1 MMNYSLAKI
10 IATIGPTCENK
21 EKIQQLIKKGVNI
34 FRFNLKH
41 NTLEWHRNKI
51 KLVRKISK
59 SLKIPIGI
67 LIDLKGGELRTGN
80 FEGKAFLEL
89 KKGETIIFA
98 KKDEKSIY
106 KIIPIPKI
114 KNFFRFTTGQMIF
127 VDDGKFQFKVEKI
140 TNKKVF
146 AKVIEGGKLGERKTI
161 TLTDFHIKS
170 KVNLREILPVL
181 KLCLDLGVDFIGL
194 SFVRS
199 KNEVLKYK
207 EFFKTHKNHPWII
220 SKIEAKEAVENLD
233 EILDVS
239 DGIIVARGDL
249 GVEISF
255 EKVPLYQKK
264 IIKKCLIKGKPIIV
278 ATHLLESMIE
288 NSQPT
293 RAEVSD
299 VANTL
304 YDFSDGLLLSAE
316 TAYGKNPDSA
326 VAILRKIAN
335 FVESQKPEIKNFPFE
350 VKTQT
355 QAICLGAYHLYK
367 SEFCQKQNIKA
378 FAVLSK
384 TGKTALSLSRL
395 RPYLPIFV
403 LTENK
408 SLVEKLTIVFGVHP
422 LYLPL
427 KNIYQIKGERE
438 IKIILNSL
446 KEKTFLKRGDKIILI
461 YGEDWGTKPGKT
473 SIMRV
478 QEVV

>member
-1 MMNYSLAKI
+1 MMNYPLAKI

-21 EKIQQLIKKGVNI
+21 EKIQKLIKKGVNI

-59 SLKIPIGI
+59 SLKMPIGI
-67 LIDLKGGELRTGN
+67 LIDLEGGELRTGN
-80 FEGKAFLEL
+80 FKGKTFIEL

-98 KKDEKSIY
+98 KKEEKSKY
-106 KIIPIPKI
+106 KIIPVQKI
-114 KNFFRFTTGQMIF
+114 RDFFRLTAGQIIF
-127 VDDGKFQFKVEKI
+127 VDDGKFKFKVEKI
-140 TNKKVF
+140 TNNKVF
-146 AKVIEGGKLGERKTI
+146 AKVIEEGKLDERKTI
-161 TLTDFHIKS
+161 TLTNFYIES
-170 KVNLREILPVL
+170 KVNFKEILPAL
-181 KLCLDLGVDFIGL
+181 KLCSDLGVDFIAL

-207 EFFKTHKNHPWII
+207 EFFKTHKSHPWII
-220 SKIEAKEAVENLD
+220 SKIEAKEAVQNLD

-264 IIKKCLIKGKPIIV
+264 IIKKCLIKGKPVIV

-299 VANTL
+299 IANAL

-335 FVESQKPEIKNFPFE
+335 FVENQEPEIKNFPFE

-367 SEFCQKQNIKA
+367 SEFCQKQNVKA
-378 FAVLSK
+378 FVVLSQ
-384 TGKTALSLSRL
+384 TGMTARALSRL
-395 RPYLPIFV
+395 RSYLPIFV
-403 LTENK
+403 LTGNK

-438 IKIILNSL
+438 IKMVLNSL

-473 SIMRV
+473 GIMKV